1 MMKSAVFFSNISIES
16 KLYKFKNISHLA
28 SVLSLYIDGP
38 CDLWCGSGSGLIRLF
53 WVTRIGILN
62 SQIHKL
68 YNTKCLLFAVY
79 GPSDRM
85 LVPRTYQR
93 TTDDAQFVLSL
104 GTKVNNNKG
113 RVSIVFTSLSFLHS
127 LGEGITDSKVA
138 PVFWS
143 APTGDRMR
151 HQQQS
156 FVLGW
161 YQNCAEYVHY
171 AA

>member
-1 MMKSAVFFSNISIES
+1 MDHVTCDADPDP
-16 KLYKFKNISHLA
+16 
-28 SVLSLYIDGP
+28 VLSGYFGSP
-38 CDLWCGSGSGLIRLF
+38 GSGSLIHK
-53 WVTRIGILN
+53 
-62 SQIHKL
+62 IHKL

-138 PVFWS
+138 PVF
-143 APTGDRMR
+143 
-151 HQQQS
+151 
-156 FVLGW
+156 
-161 YQNCAEYVHY
+161 
-171 AA
+171 